1 MGSIIWAEPWF
12 ILYSEQ
18 ERGWYGWK
26 KWRKYKGDNSANYK
40 VVFLGNRGNCLY
52 KLNLMLWLARR
63 NTAIYAFG
71 VLVLFKWSLSFDH
84 IIWDIV
90 SSDQI
95 LEWTNKNII
104 NEWIDYPIT
113 TSFFLFFFLPH
124 IEKILSKNQTAV
136 IEFIFTGFF
145 FFHLQEDE
153 LLFLSLAPNL
163 PVHHHWDPYGLLF
176 HQTGFPPPHS
186 YVFPHQCPVLPGDLV
201 YYNHHPQDTLQSSQ
215 WAEDHFFD
223 CLLNMYLFYSLV
235 ISELYKLTTMAT
247 DRYLAICNP
256 FYYPT
261 IKTSQPYTQL
271 TVGCFFCGFFMSLPE
286 IAWISTL
293 LFCGPNQIQNIF
305 CNFDLILNL
314 TCMNT
319 DRLF

>member
-145 FFHLQEDE
+145 FFICRKMNSYFYLLLLIYLFIITGTLMVFFFIKLDSHLHTPMYFLISVLSFLEIWYTTTIIHKILSNQVSEQKTISLTASWICIYFT
-153 LLFLSLAPNL
+153 LLSFLS
-163 PVHHHWDPYGLLF
+163 F
-176 HQTGFPPPHS
+176 TSSPPWLRTDTWPS
-186 YVFPHQCPVLPGDLV
+186 ATPFIT
-201 YYNHHPQDTLQSSQ
+201 PQSKHLSPTLS
-215 WAEDHFFD
+215 W
-223 CLLNMYLFYSLV
+223 L
-235 ISELYKLTTMAT
+235 
-247 DRYLAICNP
+247 
-256 FYYPT
+256 
-261 IKTSQPYTQL
+261 
-271 TVGCFFCGFFMSLPE
+271 
-286 IAWISTL
+286 
-293 LFCGPNQIQNIF
+293 
-305 CNFDLILNL
+305 
-314 TCMNT
+314 
-319 DRLF
+319 

>member
-1 MGSIIWAEPWF
+1 MHLEYWF
-12 ILYSEQ
+12 FLSDPSHSTILHS
-18 ERGWYGWK
+18 
-26 KWRKYKGDNSANYK
+26 
-40 VVFLGNRGNCLY
+40 
-52 KLNLMLWLARR
+52 
-63 NTAIYAFG
+63 T
-71 VLVLFKWSLSFDH
+71 
-84 IIWDIV
+84 WDIV

-145 FFHLQEDE
+145 FFICRKMNSYFYLLLLIYLFIITGTLMVFFFIKLDSHLHTPMY
-153 LLFLSLAPNL
+153 FLIS
-163 PVHHHWDPYGLLF
+163 
-176 HQTGFPPPHS
+176 
-186 YVFPHQCPVLPGDLV
+186 VLSFLEIWYTTSIIHKILSNQV
-201 YYNHHPQDTLQSSQ
+201 SEQKTIYLTN
-215 WAEDHFFD
+215 

-235 ISELYKLTTMAT
+235 ISEIYKLTTTAK
-247 DRYLAICNP
+247 DRYLAIFNP

-261 IKTSQPYTQL
+261 IITPQPYTQL
-271 TVGCFFCGFFMSLPE
+271 TVGCCFCGFLMSLPE